1 MSGQLR
7 VDEITDEAGTGSPS
21 FPQGIAPSSLGTGT
35 PDATNF
41 LRGDGAWEIV
51 DVEGEIADFA
61 AGEPGQPRLVGN
73 AVSVFPG
80 TYPVLT
86 VTASDAQSVNNGLG
100 TTVADGPSTSSASFV
115 DSTSHTIL
123 KYTGVIRFRVIVDW
137 VGGNNN
143 VGFELRVLKNG
154 VQASIFTGTAP
165 VLGADGP
172 FTAEISVVPTDIVLW
187 QLRKTSGDGPIR
199 TENGNNTASNGYAT
213 AILYAPAV

>member
-35 PDATNF
+35 PSASNF

-61 AGEPGQPRLVGN
+61 AGEPGQPRLVGQ
-73 AVSVFPG
+73 AVSAFPG

-100 TTVADGPSTSSASFV
+100 TTVANGPSTSSASFV

-123 KYTGVIRFRVIVDW
+123 KYTGTIRFRVIVDW
-137 VGGNNN
+137 VGGNND

-154 VQASIFTGTAP
+154 VQAAIFTGTAP
-165 VLGADGP
+165 VLGAAGP
-172 FTAEISVVPTDIVLW
+172 YSSEISVVPTDIVLW

>member
-1 MSGQLR
+1 MAGQLR

-86 VTASDAQSVNNGLG
+86 VTASDAVSVANGL
-100 TTVADGPSTSSASFV
+100 TTIRSSGSVSGSTFV
-115 DSTSHTIL
+115 DGIEHVTTL
-123 KYTGVIRFRVIVDW
+123 YAGVIRFRGSTERVIGTGDS
-137 VGGNNN
+137 NY
-143 VGFELRVLKNG
+143 EIQVLKNG
-154 VQASIFTGTAP
+154 VLATTFTGIVTQAT
-165 VLGADGP
+165 GGQSH
-172 FTAEISVVPTDIVLW
+172 TAEITVAANDTILW
-187 QLRKTSGDGPIR
+187 QIRRTSGGFTIALN
-199 TENGNNTASNGYAT
+199 NGTNTASNGYVSRG
-213 AILYAPAV
+213 LFAPAV